1 MKLFGKIGKSII
13 FLGIACGLLMPGS
26 PQVKAREGVDPEATL
41 VLPVDVLQKII
52 REVLPVEIEKVENFT
67 GRLWV
72 HSIEKLSLGNNI
84 VSFKARVQG
93 KDLAYM
99 RKIAGYPAALKFG
112 AVDVTF
118 DCSASLSF
126 NQKRRL
132 LIFKP
137 QIRPAEKGNE
147 LLTPLL
153 MALVNENEYPV
164 EIEKLKP
171 FDIRLGNSPM
181 LAHTD
186 ISSITTL
193 SNRLMIGISPRIQ
206 KSEKK

>member
-13 FLGIACGLLMPGS
+13 FLGVACGLLMPGS
-26 PQVKAREGVDPEATL
+26 PQVKAREVVDPEATL
-41 VLPVDVLQKII
+41 VVPADVLQKII
-52 REVLPVEIEKVENFT
+52 REVLPVELEKIENLA

-72 HSIEKLSLGNNI
+72 RSIEKLFLGNNI
-84 VSFKARVQG
+84 VSFIARVQG
-93 KDLAYM
+93 KDLSYV
-99 RKIAGYPAALKFG
+99 RKIAGYPAAVKFG
-112 AVDVTF
+112 EVDLAF
-118 DCSASLSF
+118 NCSASLSF
-126 NQKRRL
+126 DRKRRV

-171 FDIRLGNSPM
+171 IEIRLGNSLM

-186 ISSITTL
+186 VSNITTS

-206 KSEKK
+206 RSEKK